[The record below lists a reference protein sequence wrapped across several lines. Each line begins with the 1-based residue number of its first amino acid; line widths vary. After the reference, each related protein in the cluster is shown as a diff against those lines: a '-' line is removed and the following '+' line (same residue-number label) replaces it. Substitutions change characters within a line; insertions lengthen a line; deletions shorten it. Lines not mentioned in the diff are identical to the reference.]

1 MRVTNRLGLPAAFV
15 NAVSVRRHNA
25 PGCYSATTL
34 NKGVKEIVL
43 TDRHFDELEVDAADS
58 VWAVWGTAV
67 HTLFQAQDEGF
78 LVGLLRSFI
87 AECKNDPIIGDDGE
101 LEKDERPLLIRLAEL
116 LEARIKAKFS
126 KDTFVEERF
135 EVPLSKSKI
144 TGQVDSYDMASAT
157 IYDWKTASVW
167 KVVKADFAD
176 WKAQGMTYAWLM
188 AQKGLPVKKCRF
200 VALLK
205 DHSKTK
211 AATDAS
217 YPQSPVFVY
226 EFDVTEEGLKET
238 GDRLEKKVIELE
250 TASLLEDKDI
260 PPCSESER
268 WAEPP
273 VWAVMK
279 NGRKSA
285 VKLFDSEA
293 DADAFAGEMGN
304 SHYVEHRP
312 AVSRKCADY
321 CPCKDFCN
329 FYKAIKEAGQ

>member
-1 MRVTNRLGLPAAFV
+1 MKVTNRLGLPAAFV
-15 NAVSVRRHNA
+15 NAVSVRRHNE

-34 NKGVKEIVL
+34 NKGIKEIIL
-43 TDRHFDELEVDAADS
+43 TDRHFDELEADAADS

-67 HTLFQAQDEGF
+67 HALMESQ
-78 LVGLLRSFI
+78 
-87 AECKNDPIIGDDGE
+87 KDDNFHE
-101 LEKDERPLLIRLAEL
+101 EK
-116 LEARIKAKFS
+116 
-126 KDTFVEERF
+126 F

-144 TGQVDSYDMASAT
+144 TGQVDSYDMENAT

-226 EFDVTEEGLKET
+226 EFDVTEEDLKET
-238 GDRLEKKVIELE
+238 GDRLEKKVVELE
-250 TASLLEDKDI
+250 AASLLEDKDI

-268 WAEPP
+268 WAEPEKF
-273 VWAVMK
+273 AVMK
-279 NGRKSA
+279 EGRKSA
-285 VKLFDSEA
+285 VKLFDNEC
-293 DADAFAGEMGN
+293 DASAMAAELGAK
-304 SHYVEHRP
+304 HYVERRP
-312 AVSRKCADY
+312 GVSRKCEGY
-321 CPCKDFCN
+321 CPCREFCE
-329 FYKAIKEAGQ
+329 FYRNNIEAKQEDVA